1 MKFSGALT
9 DFLLEVQL
17 SFDLGVQEVIL
28 VGVQISSCEMHLGCF
43 WVVEQSK
50 YDIWAHREE
59 DFCSQGLNACW
70 QEVSEV
76 DLMAVQDSASGETVD
91 LGRDCGGI
99 EVGAET
105 AGVLMLDAGTAA

>member
-1 MKFSGALT
+1 MT
-9 DFLLEVQL
+9 DFLLGVQP

-28 VGVQISSCEMHLGCF
+28 VGVRVYSCEMSLGCF
-43 WVVEQSK
+43 WVGEQSK
-50 YDIWAHREE
+50 YDIWAHWEE
-59 DFCSQGLNACW
+59 DFRSQGLNGCW

-76 DLMAVQDSASGETVD
+76 DLMAVRDSAVGEIVD

-105 AGVLMLDAGTAA
+105 AGLLMRDAGTVV